1 MSEKIV
7 LEPTKEQKEQMKNI
21 VAVKLSDEEIGE
33 IMSVRKVEKGERALQ
48 NFSELM
54 KFGAAVPRPG
64 RIPWEEISENYIK
77 YIKESDFFDDLNEG
91 YLDEVFFDEEL
102 EKEMLEDMK
111 EEEEFK
117 EIEFYKLVKK
127 DIIEMQEKGLK
138 VDRNLTW
145 DVFFIVNGEKQ
156 RYYLERSGNNVEFLK
171 KLYSYIPEKKNK
183 RIENKWKERFSK
195 K

>member
-117 EIEFYKLVKK
+117 EIEFYKLV
-127 DIIEMQEKGLK
+127 
-138 VDRNLTW
+138 N
-145 DVFFIVNGEKQ
+145 
-156 RYYLERSGNNVEFLK
+156 S
-171 KLYSYIPEKKNK
+171 
-183 RIENKWKERFSK
+183 
-195 K
+195 

>member
-7 LEPTKEQKEQMKNI
+7 LEPTKEQKEQMKKI